1 MSTGRTAK
9 AVTKAAPPPPL
20 GGRAPGPAAR
30 AARRPAPGPLR
41 STGEPRGDKREAILA
56 AALELFVE
64 RGFHGTAVPEVA
76 ERAGVG
82 AGTIY
87 RYFASKEALVNA
99 LYQREKGALA
109 AAMFAAVPADLGARD
124 QFRSLWRRM
133 AAYVA
138 EQPLSFA
145 FLELH
150 NHASYLDDASRAIE
164 ERTVAFGTG
173 FVENAQRRGEL
184 RPGPPLLLIGLV
196 LGAFVGMVRK
206 GGECGLVLDAAAWTL
221 AEQCMWE
228 AVRI

>member
-1 MSTGRTAK
+1 MSTSRST
-9 AVTKAAPPPPL
+9 TQPAAPP
-20 GGRAPGPAAR
+20 
-30 AARRPAPGPLR
+30 R
-41 STGEPRGDKREAILA
+41 SPRVDKREAILE

-76 ERAGVG
+76 DRAGVG

-99 LYQREKGALA
+99 LYQREKGLLA
-109 AAMFAAVPADLGARD
+109 ARMLADFPVDVGARD

-133 AAYVA
+133 TVYVA

-150 NHASYLDDASRAIE
+150 NHASYLDDASRALEQRII
-164 ERTVAFGTG
+164 VFGIN
-173 FVENAQRRGEL
+173 FVETAQRRGEL
-184 RPGPPLLLIGLV
+184 RQAPPLLLIGLV
-196 LGAFVGMVRK
+196 LGAFVGLVSK
-206 GGECGLVLDAAAWTL
+206 AGQCGVVLDEAAWLT

-228 AVRI
+228 AIRI

>member
-1 MSTGRTAK
+1 MSTARPTSSA
-9 AVTKAAPPPPL
+9 AAPSPVS
-20 GGRAPGPAAR
+20 RATAPAR
-30 AARRPAPGPLR
+30 GAAHAA
-41 STGEPRGDKREAILA
+41 TRGDKREAILA

-76 ERAGVG
+76 DRAGVG

-109 AAMFAAVPADLGARD
+109 ARMLTDFPADVGARE
-124 QFRSLWRRM
+124 QFRALWQRM
-133 AAYVA
+133 SVYVA

-150 NHASYLDDASRAIE
+150 NHASYLDDASRAVEARII
-164 ERTVAFGTG
+164 AFGIG
-173 FVENAQRRGEL
+173 FVETAQRRGEL
-184 RPGPPLLLIGLV
+184 RSGPPLLLIGLV
-196 LGAFVGMVRK
+196 LGAFVGLVRK
-206 GGECGLVLDAAAWTL
+206 ADECGLTLDRAVWTT

-228 AVRI
+228 AVRN